1 MNQNLLLEIERNRK
15 LMGLSPKNNLFESIN
30 RILISEQSISK
41 FAQFL
46 KYSDELFKDVSTAK
60 GTLERMNKL
69 IPDKNIKLR
78 YTPVE
83 IENLAKKLVDSRI
96 EISTAAKTN
105 NLGTLSDDAYT
116 ALKNFKTRIEQGKNI
131 KSIEN
136 DALFTSEVQT
146 QLSNLFD
153 NPNSRVNS
161 AYNDAFSDL
170 DSTLMDYK
178 GSELTLSKS
187 ELEAE
192 FISNFKK
199 SMDDLYGHKVTDS
212 LEDKSLLEWAKN
224 KFISEVDDWA
234 SKNEIVFSNETPK
247 TNILDIKKPSPL
259 LRGRNWRFI
268 NNFFRKLSDNLNK
281 RNPKDALDEKL
292 ALLQGFPVSQMS
304 SNGKVTKAFNDLVR
318 GIAYDMDQ
326 INKFD
331 RTIVDEWNALI
342 EKIKSDAKGNPELE
356 GLVDKMKDV
365 LIYDST
371 FGLTF
376 KKQSLDEYL
385 KYLEEKYGAET
396 STLDRVKK
404 GKEDLKTLTDRL
416 KDFQKIFTGGL
427 DSIIDKI
434 GDFLRGISWK
444 NFLSYPLFGMFRTPK
459 QLGLMLGK
467 RGFTVKGLLASF
479 FETYFTLLFYKNVFL
494 FVYLAVESLI
504 QVIGERIG
512 YDTIDAKGKK
522 MGIVELAGKK
532 YEMELTNFKNAY
544 SWLPFDPKRSLV
556 GKFITFMY
564 KGVVSILT
572 DDDIDKF
579 EKELK
584 ISADEKFNLFWENL
598 KTPEKEAAIAALTTP
613 TGITTPFD
621 RFSLRT
627 GYTREANG
635 VQLTGNSEYYLK
647 NHPGLTIDNIV
658 TLNNARVAEGELKSE
673 VFTKDKIK
681 TAASDKTGKAI
692 KDLIKQVDFRSGA
705 IRTKDGKLYEIE
717 YSVNTDDFTFKP
729 VSFLPVYDVYEETNQ
744 AGENDGY
751 AIYYADSREDL
762 PERIPTSE
770 INSVNPVNMNEDGT
784 FNKRSDAEIAAK
796 ELQKTVKLKISPNS
810 IDVYELLKKL

>member
-30 RILISEQSISK
+30 RILISEQTISK

-60 GTLERMNKL
+60 GTLEKMNKL

-78 YTPVE
+78 YTPTE

-105 NLGTLSDDAYT
+105 SLGTLSDDAYT
-116 ALKNFKTRIEQGKNI
+116 ALKNFKTRIEKGKNI
-131 KSIEN
+131 KNIEN
-136 DALFTSEVQT
+136 DALFTSEVQK
-146 QLSNLFD
+146 QLSNLF
-153 NPNSRVNS
+153 NKEGSKVKS
-161 AYNDAFSDL
+161 AYDDAFRDL
-170 DSTLMDYK
+170 DSTLIEYK
-178 GSELTLSKS
+178 SSELTLTKS
-187 ELEAE
+187 ELESE
-192 FISNFKK
+192 FISYFKK
-199 SMDDLYGHKVTDS
+199 SMEDLHDHKVTDS
-212 LEDKSLLEWAKN
+212 IEDKSLLEWAKN
-224 KFISEVDDWA
+224 KFMSEIDDYA

-268 NNFFRKLSDNLNK
+268 NNFFRKLSDTINK

-331 RTIVDEWNALI
+331 KTIVDEWKALI
-342 EKIKSDAKGNPELE
+342 EKIKSDSKGNPELE

-365 LIYDST
+365 LIYDSK

-376 KKQSLDEYL
+376 KKQSLDEYI
-385 KYLEEKYGAET
+385 KYLEEQYGSEA
-396 STLDRVKK
+396 STLDRIKK
-404 GKEDLKTLTDRL
+404 GKEDLNSLTDRL
-416 KDFQKIFTGGL
+416 KDFQKIFTGGFNV
-427 DSIIDKI
+427 IIDKI
-434 GDFLRGISWK
+434 SDFLKGISWK

-479 FETYFTLLFYKNVFL
+479 FETYFTLIFYKNVFL
-494 FVYLAVESLI
+494 LVWIPIESFF
-504 QVIGERIG
+504 QVVGERMG
-512 YDTIDAKGKK
+512 LDTIDAKGKK
-522 MGIVELAGKK
+522 MGVGQLIVNK
-532 YEMELTNFKNAY
+532 YEMEITNLKNAY
-544 SWLPFDPKRSLV
+544 SWLPFDPERSLV
-556 GKFITFMY
+556 GKFIRFVT
-564 KGVVSILT
+564 KGFVDVIT

-598 KTPEKEAAIAALTTP
+598 NKTQKESAIAGLTTP

-627 GYTREANG
+627 GYTRGPNG
-635 VQLTGNSEYYLK
+635 VQLTGNSADYLK
-647 NHPGLTIDNIV
+647 NHPRLTIDNIV
-658 TLNNARVAEGELKSE
+658 TLNNARVAEGELDSE
-673 VFTKDKIK
+673 VFTKDKIE
-681 TAASDKTGKAI
+681 TAASDKTGESI
-692 KDLIKQVDFRSGA
+692 NNLLKQVDFRAGA
-705 IRTKDGKLYEIE
+705 IRTKDGKLYEIQ
-717 YSVNTDDFTFKP
+717 YSVDTDDFTFRP
-729 VSFLPVYDVYEETNQ
+729 VSFLPVYEVYEETNQ

-784 FNKRSDAEIAAK
+784 FNKRSDAEKAAS
-796 ELQKTVKLKISPNS
+796 ELQKTVKLKVSPNS

>member
-46 KYSDELFKDVSTAK
+46 KYSDEFFKDVSTAK
-60 GTLERMNKL
+60 KTLDEMNGL
-69 IPDKNIKLR
+69 IPEKNIKLR
-78 YTPVE
+78 YTPTE

-116 ALKNFKTRIEQGKNI
+116 ALKNFKTRIEKGKNI

-136 DALFTSEVQT
+136 DALFANQVET

-153 NPNSRVNS
+153 NPGSRVNS
-161 AYNDAFSDL
+161 AYNDAFSNL

-199 SMDDLYGHKVTDS
+199 SMEDLHGHKVTDS
-212 LEDKSLLEWAKN
+212 LEDKSLLEWAKK
-224 KFISEVDDWA
+224 KFTSEVDDYA

-259 LRGRNWRFI
+259 LRGKNWRFI

-292 ALLQGFPVSQMS
+292 ALLQGFPLSQMS
-304 SNGKVTKAFNDLVR
+304 SNGKVTKAFNDLIR

-331 RTIVDEWNALI
+331 KTIVDEWKALI
-342 EKIKSDAKGNPELE
+342 EKIKSDSKGNPELE

-404 GKEDLKTLTDRL
+404 GKEDLKSLTDRL
-416 KDFQKIFTGGL
+416 KSFREIFTNGL
-427 DSIIDKI
+427 DGIIDKI
-434 GDFLRGISWK
+434 RDFVNGISWK

-494 FVYLAVESLI
+494 FAYLAVESFF
-504 QVIGERIG
+504 QVVGEYAGR
-512 YDTIDAKGKK
+512 DTIDAKGKK
-522 MGIVELAGKK
+522 IGVIELTLKK
-532 YEMELTNFKNAY
+532 YDMELTNLKNAY
-544 SWLPFDPKRSLV
+544 SWLPFDPKRSIV
-556 GKFITFMY
+556 GKFIKFVT
-564 KGVVSILT
+564 KGFVDIIT

-584 ISADEKFNLFWENL
+584 ISADEKFNLFWEEL
-598 KTPEKEAAIAALTTP
+598 PKTEKKTAIAALTTP
-613 TGITTPFD
+613 GGTTTPFD
-621 RFSLRT
+621 RFSIRT
-627 GYTREANG
+627 GYTRGSNG

-658 TLNNARVAEGELKSE
+658 TLNNARVAEGELNSSI
-673 VFTKDKIK
+673 TKDKIE
-681 TAASDKTGKAI
+681 TAASDKTGNAI
-692 KDLIKQVDFRSGA
+692 KDLLKQVDFRSGA

-729 VSFLPVYDVYEETNQ
+729 VSFLPVYEVYEETNQ

-762 PERIPTSE
+762 PERIQTSE
-770 INSVNPVNMNEDGT
+770 VNSVNPVNMNEDGT
-784 FNKRSDAEIAAK
+784 FNERSDAENAAK
-796 ELQKTVKLKISPNS
+796 KLQKTVKLKISPNS

>member
-60 GTLERMNKL
+60 KTLNKMNEL
-69 IPDKNIKLR
+69 IPEKNIKLR
-78 YTPVE
+78 YTPTE
-83 IENLAKKLVDSRI
+83 IENLAKKLVDSRNK
-96 EISTAAKTN
+96 ISTAAKTN

-116 ALKNFKTRIEQGKNI
+116 ALKNFKTRIEKGKNI

-136 DALFTSEVQT
+136 DALFTSEVEK

-153 NPNSRVNS
+153 NPGSRVNS

-170 DSTLMDYK
+170 DSTLMDFK
-178 GSELTLSKS
+178 GSELTLTKA
-187 ELEAE
+187 ELEAQ
-192 FISNFKK
+192 FISNFKN
-199 SMDDLYGHKVTDS
+199 SMENLHGHKVTDS
-212 LEDKSLLEWAKN
+212 LEDKSLLEWAKK
-224 KFISEVDDWA
+224 KFMSEIDDYA

-259 LRGRNWRFI
+259 LRGKNWRFI

-292 ALLQGFPVSQMS
+292 ALLKGFPLSQMS

-416 KDFQKIFTGGL
+416 KSFREIFRNGFDG
-427 DSIIDKI
+427 IIDKI
-434 GDFLRGISWK
+434 RDFVNGISWR

-479 FETYFTLLFYKNVFL
+479 FETYFTLLCYKNVFL
-494 FVYLAVESLI
+494 LVWIPIESFF
-504 QVIGERIG
+504 QVVFEKMGL
-512 YDTIDAKGKK
+512 DTIDAKGKK
-522 MGIVELAGKK
+522 IGVGQLIVNK
-532 YEMELTNFKNAY
+532 YEMELTNLKKAY
-544 SWLPFDPKRSLV
+544 SWLPFDPERSLV
-556 GKFITFMY
+556 GKFIRFVT
-564 KGVVSILT
+564 KGFVDVVT

-584 ISADEKFNLFWENL
+584 ISADEKFNLFWEDL
-598 KTPEKEAAIAALTTP
+598 PKTEKEAAITALTTP
-613 TGITTPFD
+613 GGTGTPFD
-621 RFSLRT
+621 RFSIRT
-627 GYTREANG
+627 GYTRGPNG
-635 VQLTGNSEYYLK
+635 VQLTGNSADYLK
-647 NHPGLTIDNIV
+647 NHPRLTIDNIV
-658 TLNNARVAEGELKSE
+658 TLNNARVAEGELDSE

-681 TAASDKTGKAI
+681 TAASDKTGNVWKE
-692 KDLIKQVDFRSGA
+692 LLKQVDFRAGA

-729 VSFLPVYDVYEETNQ
+729 VSFLPVYEVYEETNQ

-762 PERIPTSE
+762 PERIQTSE
-770 INSVNPVNMNEDGT
+770 VNSVNPVNMNEDGT
-784 FNKRSDAEIAAK
+784 FNERSDAENAAK